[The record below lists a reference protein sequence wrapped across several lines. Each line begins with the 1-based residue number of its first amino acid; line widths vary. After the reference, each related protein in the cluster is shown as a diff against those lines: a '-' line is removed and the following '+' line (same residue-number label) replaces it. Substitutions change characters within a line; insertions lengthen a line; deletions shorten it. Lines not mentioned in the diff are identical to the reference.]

1 MDAQQVCLHVVTST
15 EDALANR
22 APGLAC
28 VQILVQ
34 CQRHRVPETLPT
46 NSTAKQEAGVRRSA
60 GLTVIVVR
68 DELGD
73 AAGRN
78 GVGVVV
84 VATRGGVS
92 RGSLY
97 KENNKHTTSPRI
109 VSHECRRAHANSSG
123 TESRANWWRVSC
135 PSSTTTVF
143 CLEKLGS
150 NTYPVKNC
158 LADRRREKFHRHRDC
173 LKDLKALGI

>member
-1 MDAQQVCLHVVTST
+1 MKERLKKLKKKTGGLERGGRELSSLSKVRFCIEHTERVLTLVDAQQVCLHVVTST
-15 EDALANR
+15 EDALTNR
-22 APGLAC
+22 TPGLAC

-34 CQRHRVPETLPT
+34 CQRHRVLETLPT

-78 GVGVVV
+78 GVGVIV

-109 VSHECRRAHANSSG
+109 VSHECRRARANSSG
-123 TESRANWWRVSC
+123 AKSRANW
-135 PSSTTTVF
+135 
-143 CLEKLGS
+143 
-150 NTYPVKNC
+150 
-158 LADRRREKFHRHRDC
+158 
-173 LKDLKALGI
+173 

>member
-1 MDAQQVCLHVVTST
+1 MGKRENFRSSLSKARVDVEYTERVLTLVDAHQMCFHVVTST
-15 EDALANR
+15 ENALANR
-22 APGLAC
+22 TPGLAR
-28 VQILVQ
+28 VQVLVQ
-34 CQRHRVPETLPT
+34 CQRHRVLETLPT

-60 GLTVIVVR
+60 GLTVVVIR

-97 KENNKHTTSPRI
+97 KENNKHTTSPPRI
-109 VSHECRRAHANSSG
+109 VSRNADGTSNVRARSHPRPKSEG
-123 TESRANWWRVSC
+123 
-135 PSSTTTVF
+135 
-143 CLEKLGS
+143 
-150 NTYPVKNC
+150 
-158 LADRRREKFHRHRDC
+158 RRERE
-173 LKDLKALGI
+173 A

>member
-1 MDAQQVCLHVVTST
+1 VCFHVITST

-46 NSTAKQEAGVRRSA
+46 NSTAKQEAGVRCSA

-109 VSHECRRAHANSSG
+109 VSHECWRARVNSSFWIPNRG
-123 TESRANWWRVSC
+123 LIDSANVLHRQ
-135 PSSTTTVF
+135 PIVF
-143 CLEKLGS
+143 CSRKLGS
-150 NTYPVKNC
+150 NTYPLKNC
-158 LADRRREKFHRHRDC
+158 LVDCRREKFHHHRDC
-173 LKDLKALGI
+173 LKDLKALGMVYV

>member
-1 MDAQQVCLHVVTST
+1 MSSLSKVWLDVEHTERVLTLVDAQQVCLHVVTST

-28 VQILVQ
+28 VQVLVQ
-34 CQRHRVPETLPT
+34 CQRHRVLETLPT

-60 GLTVIVVR
+60 GLTVIVIR

-73 AAGRN
+73 AAGRD

-84 VATRGGVS
+84 VAIRGTF
-92 RGSLY
+92 Y

-109 VSHECRRAHANSSG
+109 VSYTTPANVKHVFLVRSRI
-123 TESRANWWRVSC
+123 SRANGITRIAS
-135 PSSTTTVF
+135 PSTTTAYRS
-143 CLEKLGS
+143 LS
-150 NTYPVKNC
+150 PS
-158 LADRRREKFHRHRDC
+158 RRS
-173 LKDLKALGI
+173 